1 MASDETKDLLLVGD
15 SQGQINAWRIVVK
28 TNSVE
33 IVDHFLITNKEMDGD
48 QINNIIVHPER
59 KTELYV

>member
-1 MASDETKDLLLVGD
+1 MAFDETKDLLLVGD